1 MKNHGPRV
9 FVLFCLPLQYL
20 SYYSPV
26 NSSNIFAIRALSIL
40 YRFSFFLSCPAFAY
54 PMFRRSH
61 RCLLLT
67 AASDVPDSPQ
77 PVISRIVTVSLSP
90 PCSYRPVTGFHGW
103 LRYSHVQCR
112 YRRACLWPSPSA
124 EKLLLSRETVPGSY
138 YGSYGRESRDR

>member
-1 MKNHGPRV
+1 TPTPDIYTLSLPDALPL
-9 FVLFCLPLQYL
+9 LFCLPLQYL

-77 PVISRIVTVSLSP
+77 PVISRIVTVSS
-90 PCSYRPVTGFHGW
+90 VTTMF
-103 LRYSHVQCR
+103 V
-112 YRRACLWPSPSA
+112 
-124 EKLLLSRETVPGSY
+124 
-138 YGSYGRESRDR
+138 